1 MEHRL
6 HRRDPVDLMVRLVNA
21 GQVVA
26 TVRAV
31 DMSLGGL
38 GIESPIQMLNSGQS
52 VGVDL
57 CRSGYPRGVN
67 CYKNALVIHTG
78 SKVTG
83 LMFTSE
89 SPLRTVLQP
98 EDVEFAYQY
107 EPMAMI
113 KDVGTPASEART
125 SPIVEESDEEFDLL
139 MQAQEDQA
147 YCYFN
152 NVAYDDGSFVCS
164 GSGEQLHCEK
174 GVWIRESG
182 CDVTNP

>member
-38 GIESPIQMLNSGQS
+38 GIESPEMTLNSGQS

-67 CYKNALVIHTG
+67 CYKNALVIHAG
-78 SKVTG
+78 VKVTG

-89 SPLRTVLQP
+89 SPLRTILTP
-98 EDVEFAYQY
+98 EDVEFTHQY
-107 EPMAMI
+107 MP
-113 KDVGTPASEART
+113 
-125 SPIVEESDEEFDLL
+125 
-139 MQAQEDQA
+139 
-147 YCYFN
+147 
-152 NVAYDDGSFVCS
+152 
-164 GSGEQLHCEK
+164 GE
-174 GVWIRESG
+174 GN
-182 CDVTNP
+182 D